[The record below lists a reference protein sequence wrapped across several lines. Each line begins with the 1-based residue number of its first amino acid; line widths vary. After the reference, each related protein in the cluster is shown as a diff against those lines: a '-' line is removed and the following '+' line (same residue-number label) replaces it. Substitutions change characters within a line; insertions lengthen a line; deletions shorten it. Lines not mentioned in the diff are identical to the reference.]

1 MPWNLKIARGV
12 NLVREK
18 ADGRIKHSSQHSS
31 NLEFELKFRHVPERL
46 FTHKTRGAV
55 KERVWS
61 MEHSFERLRAEMR
74 REL

>member
-1 MPWNLKIARGV
+1 MPWNLKIGHGV
-12 NLVREK
+12 SPVREK

-46 FTHKTRGAV
+46 FTHKTRRVA
-55 KERVWS
+55 KERMRL
-61 MEHSFERLRAEMR
+61 MEHSFERLRVEMR